1 MSEETN
7 KPYKMDLTKEKLI
20 EQIQYVY
27 ETDIGDFKRKITL
40 YLNRFA
46 QGQKDQDLKKKIQ
59 ALKDSVLYREI
70 STENQMKNI
79 DLLRFDL
86 LEKLK
91 SL

>member
-1 MSEETN
+1 MN
-7 KPYKMDLTKEKLI
+7 LTKEKLI

-27 ETDIGDFKRKITL
+27 ETDIGDFKRKVAL

-46 QGQKDQDLKKKIQ
+46 QNQKDQDLKKEIHD
-59 ALKDSVLYREI
+59 LKDSILYMEV
-70 STENQMKNI
+70 SSKNQMEDI
-79 DLLRFDL
+79 DYLRFDL